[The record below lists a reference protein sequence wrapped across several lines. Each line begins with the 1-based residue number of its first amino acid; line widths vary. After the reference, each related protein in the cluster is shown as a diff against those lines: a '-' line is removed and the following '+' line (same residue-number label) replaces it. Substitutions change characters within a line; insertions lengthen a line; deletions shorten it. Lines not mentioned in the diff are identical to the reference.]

1 MSGVTFEAKCLALQ
15 TIYLHLRQAP
25 MFEDFAY
32 QYGFETC
39 LADTIASG
47 QMIEL
52 ASGGIKVVED
62 TYDALMEWIAESENP
77 EALKAQLLQ
86 PRRR

>member
-15 TIYLHLRQAP
+15 TIYLRLRQDP
-25 MFEDFAY
+25 LFEDFAY

-52 ASGGIKVVED
+52 AAGGIQVVEN
-62 TYDALMEWIAESENP
+62 TYDALMEWIAESDNP
-77 EALKAQLLQ
+77 ETLKAKLIK
-86 PRRR
+86 R